1 MPEGVF
7 AVAKDFSILEQINL
21 MSEIS
26 FNYTGN
32 PPEHFKEALFDMVRI
47 GMADIKA
54 EVLANKGF
62 IRLDYNN
69 DNDIDIRVACDNAEV
84 RMKMHVRL
92 QALLQSKKIQFN

>member
-1 MPEGVF
+1 
-7 AVAKDFSILEQINL
+7 

-32 PPEHFKEALFDMVRI
+32 PPEQFKKVLFDMVRI
-47 GMADIKA
+47 GMADIKS

-69 DNDIDIRVACDNAEV
+69 NNDIDIRVACDNSEV
-84 RMKMHVRL
+84 RVKMHVRL
-92 QALLQSKKIQFN
+92 QALLQSKKILSN

>member
-1 MPEGVF
+1 M
-7 AVAKDFSILEQINL
+7 

-26 FNYTGN
+26 FTYTGN
-32 PPEHFKEALFDMVRI
+32 PPEHFKKALFDGVRI
-47 GMADIKA
+47 EMADIKA

-69 DNDIDIRVACDNAEV
+69 DNDIDIRVACDNPEV

-92 QALLQSKKIQFN
+92 QTLLHSIKTQSN